1 MVCVVVRSRVSKRK
15 GGTNQRMKGCGLVE
29 VAADC
34 YTTPR
39 LAFDGGASARSPL
52 RHLCRDSRPSEA
64 SLSARPPS
72 EENLA

>member
-1 MVCVVVRSRVSKRK
+1 
-15 GGTNQRMKGCGLVE
+15 MKGCGLVE

-64 SLSARPPS
+64 SLSARPQVKRSWLSDISREMTVPVVTIVS
-72 EENLA
+72 RH